1 MIETSHCK
9 KTCIQISIRNESII
23 ISNLPVSRS
32 FDEIMLWVKDD
43 SNNEYGKITI
53 KRQSKIE
60 FDLSSLNPGMFYFQL
75 YRKTKLENQYS
86 SYLFDQNIPVIIHY
100 NRAIKFKISPVYQH
114 NVDFASKFRTDK
126 SFLDDC
132 LKPTNQN
139 QSDHQQI
146 ISLTKTVTNNCN
158 SDYNKIRN
166 IHNWVADNIYY
177 DMDAFNSQNY
187 QTMDASALGTLL
199 TRRSVCQ
206 GYSDLSIAM
215 LRSIG
220 IPAIGLSCYA
230 LGISTD
236 KAWNTQTLMKTES
249 NHRITAAFVNKRWI
263 IMDVTWDS
271 DNEYINGVFRNKSG
285 LGHSYKYFDVTLP
298 FLSFSHRLINQ

>member
-1 MIETSHCK
+1 MIETSHYD
-9 KTCIQISIRNESII
+9 KTCIHISLKNESII

-43 SNNEYGKITI
+43 ANNEYGKIAI

-60 FDLSSLNPGMFYFQL
+60 FDLSTLNPGMFYFQL

-86 SYLFDQNIPVIIHY
+86 SYLYDQNIPLIIHK
-100 NRAIKFKISPVYQH
+100 NRIIKFKISPVYQ
-114 NVDFASKFRTDK
+114 NNIEVFNKFRTDK
-126 SFLDDC
+126 SFLADC
-132 LKPTNQN
+132 LNPSNQN

-146 ISLTKTVTNNCN
+146 ISLTKKVIHNCN
-158 SDYNKIRN
+158 SEYTKIRN

-187 QTMDASALGTLL
+187 QSMDTSALGTLL
-199 TRRSVCQ
+199 SRRSVCQ

-215 LRSIG
+215 LRAAG
-220 IPAIGLSCYA
+220 IPAMGLSCYA

-236 KAWNTQTLMKTES
+236 KKWNTQTLEKTES
-249 NHRITAAFVNKRWI
+249 NHRITAAFVNKRWTI
-263 IMDVTWDS
+263 TDVTWDS
-271 DNEYINGVFRNKSG
+271 DNEYQNGVYRKKTG
-285 LGHSYKYFDVTLP
+285 LGHSYKYFDVTIP
-298 FLSFSHRLINQ
+298 FLSFSHRLTN

>member
-1 MIETSHCK
+1 MLETSHCS
-9 KTCIQISIRNESII
+9 KTCIQISIKNESII

-43 SNNEYGKITI
+43 SNIEYGKITI
-53 KRQSKIE
+53 RRQPKIE
-60 FDLSSLNPGMFYFQL
+60 FDLSTLNPGMFYFQL

-86 SYLFDQNIPVIIHY
+86 SYLYDQNIPIIIHK
-100 NRAIKFKISPVYQH
+100 NRKIKFKISPVYQN
-114 NVDFASKFRTDK
+114 NVDVVSKIRTDK
-126 SFLDDC
+126 PFLDDC
-132 LKPTNQN
+132 LKPSSQN
-139 QSDHQQI
+139 QSDNQEI
-146 ISLTKTVTNNCN
+146 ISLAKTVTHNCS

-187 QTMDASALGTLL
+187 QNMDASALGVLL
-199 TRRSVCQ
+199 SRKSVCQ

-215 LRSIG
+215 LRAIG

-236 KAWNTQTLMKTES
+236 KEWNTQTLSKTVS

-271 DNEYINGVFRNKSG
+271 DNEYINGVFRTKSG
-285 LGHSYKYFDVTLP
+285 LGHSYKYFDVTIP
-298 FLSFSHRLINQ
+298 FLSFSHHLITQ